1 MRLNTDENIQH
12 SWRKVGL
19 WPLPSTTRVWTT
31 HLLGENY
38 SWFHKSR
45 RGPLLSLRVSFWD
58 LCSTRGF
65 SGLTVNEQRRS
76 QRKQLRLW
84 LLSHDFKHA
93 PTSTKESVRV
103 MLWERLYLFL
113 SYILVLFFFLFWFD
127 MRTPTLTPLYT
138 PDPPTPES
146 LPFCFKF
153 KQKLKQS

>member
-113 SYILVLFFFLFWFD
+113 SYILVLFFFSFLIWHENPHTD
-127 MRTPTLTPLYT
+127 S
-138 PDPPTPES
+138 PPTPPTLPPLS
-146 LPFCFKF
+146 LCPSVLNSNKN
-153 KQKLKQS
+153 

>member
-113 SYILVLFFFLFWFD
+113 SYILVLFFFSFLIWHEN
-127 MRTPTLTPLYT
+127 
-138 PDPPTPES
+138 PPTDSP
-146 LPFCFKF
+146 LHPRPAHPWVFALLF
-153 KQKLKQS
+153 